1 MTLESLLVFVPVS
14 LLLILA
20 PGPDNILVLTRG
32 ITLGRHAAM
41 VSAVGA
47 SVGLVC
53 HSLLAAAGLSAIVQQ
68 SATAFES
75 IKYIGAAYLLFR
87 GFRSLRSHNE
97 TVLAQ
102 AEPTSIGP
110 VRIFAQGVL
119 TNVLNPKVA
128 LFFLAYLPQFATART
143 GHLALELMALG
154 LAFAILAWAILIA
167 LAWFS
172 GLAGDWLRQ
181 RPEMALLLDRL
192 TGVVFIGLGLRLAL
206 SKRG

>member
-1 MTLESLLVFVPVS
+1 LEKFMTLESLLVFVPVS

-41 VSAVGA
+41 VSAVGI
-47 SVGLVC
+47 VC

-68 SATAFES
+68 SATAFAS